1 LPPLLTDTA
10 IGMILGDA
18 GIFKKSKKS
27 GIKFEQSFQQKDFLF
42 HLFTLWD
49 LYTFMEMP
57 GQRLDHK
64 SQTIKS
70 FWFKTFSHYSFTLLW
85 ENFYKNGK
93 KVLPDNLILNSLTP
107 LGFAYWIMCDGSLQK
122 CKKVLIIHTQGF
134 TKEENLLAVKD
145 LDKKWG
151 LNCKVIP
158 HKSQYWV
165 IKTSSQDIPV
175 LRTLLKPYLIPSML
189 YKLPYKKMITN

>member
-1 LPPLLTDTA
+1 MVFILTLTIGKTTKKVLLKSKILKA
-10 IGMILGDA
+10 FASSSYRYSEKILGMVLGDA

-27 GIKFEQSFQQKDFLF
+27 GIKFSQSFQQKDFLF

-49 LYTFMEMP
+49 LYTFMEMG

-70 FWFKTFSHYSFTLLW
+70 FWFKTFSHYSLNLLW

-107 LGFAYWIMCDGSLQK
+107 LGFAYWIMCDGSMRIQVVHSTTLFVYVK
-122 CKKVLIIHTQGF
+122 LRIKASHTSF
-134 TKEENLLAVKD
+134 
-145 LDKKWG
+145 
-151 LNCKVIP
+151 
-158 HKSQYWV
+158 
-165 IKTSSQDIPV
+165 
-175 LRTLLKPYLIPSML
+175 
-189 YKLPYKKMITN
+189 